1 MRCPGHKAHA
11 RNGNELQP
19 ANSAQRQA
27 LCIKGCTHLPKLA
40 VKQRRLTLAL
50 LGANTPTCPSLLWPR
65 LGQLSPRNAT
75 PQAGTRQHTG
85 DYYVDTCLHAE
96 LTLTLVG

>member
-1 MRCPGHKAHA
+1 MHGPGHKAHA

-27 LCIKGCTHLPKLA
+27 LCIKGCTHLPELA

-50 LGANTPTCPSLLWPR
+50 PGANTPTCPSLLWPR
-65 LGQLSPRNAT
+65 VSSA
-75 PQAGTRQHTG
+75 
-85 DYYVDTCLHAE
+85 HAIQPHKPE
-96 LTLTLVG
+96 PGSTQVTIM